1 MGRERG
7 CTSDSPRLG
16 MAMPGPR
23 VVSLRERTDEPRK
36 VLGCQREL
44 KVKNSHGVWLLD
56 VIFSP
61 VWGHLRAISNS
72 SGNSLLSFCTAMSA
86 MGPRITTGR
95 LKLAVGGQ
103 RYSGWV
109 GARAELPAPEY
120 PAPLLS
126 VPTGLQLALL
136 LPGEG
141 GPSASAAGQPQ
152 DQCPQSGSGC
162 PGAHLPS
169 GPPSHMVDSA
179 PAL

>member
-1 MGRERG
+1 MRGAAPLIAPGWAWPCSAPGLCPSGRGWMSPGRCWGVRGRE
-7 CTSDSPRLG
+7 P
-16 MAMPGPR
+16 
-23 VVSLRERTDEPRK
+23 
-36 VLGCQREL
+36 

-109 GARAELPAPEY
+109 GARAELPAPEH